1 LKGCHAQ
8 KLELVHFNFQVLN
21 GSQVDRVI
29 FYQHE
34 GWYTRNP
41 GRYEV
46 FESTHPISYVGKLRQ
61 GTYHDD
67 GGSGT
72 CCYFED
78 YRNPGTVRGGK
89 IEIKLIRSP
98 KGNV

>member
-1 LKGCHAQ
+1 
-8 KLELVHFNFQVLN
+8 LN

-78 YRNPGTVRGGK
+78 YRNPGNVRGRK

>member
-1 LKGCHAQ
+1 MLK
-8 KLELVHFNFQVLN
+8 VLN
-21 GSQVDRVI
+21 GNQVDRVI
-29 FYQHE
+29 FYQHD

-46 FESTHPISYVGKLRQ
+46 FESEHPVAYVGKLRH

-78 YRNPGTVRGGK
+78 YRNPGWK
-89 IEIKLIRSP
+89 FNLNLQNK
-98 KGNV
+98 

>member
-1 LKGCHAQ
+1 MFKSLKQ
-8 KLELVHFNFQVLN
+8 NRLWQVLN
-21 GSQVDRVI
+21 GNQVDRVT

-46 FESTHPISYVGKLRQ
+46 FESTHPVAYVGKLRQ

-78 YRNPGTVRGGK
+78 YRNPGSTRAVWFEQRTIYK
-89 IEIKLIRSP
+89 EENTK
-98 KGNV
+98 KKWT